1 MYHDLPDGALASS
14 HVTNTP
20 QIDNL
25 DAYIKQTRPRYPVAI
40 LRPEKLTA
48 RAAEFKGLF
57 PGRILYAVK
66 CNPDERVLRA
76 LIAGGLDSFD
86 CASIGEIKLVRS
98 IKPDA
103 TIYFMHPIK
112 SRESIREAYFD
123 HGIRAFVLDSADELQ
138 KIVEETKK
146 AKDLTLFVRMA
157 VPKQKVNTDFS
168 AKFGANPM
176 LTGELLRAARKAAVH
191 LGLSFHVGT
200 HCLDT
205 GAYAHAVKVAT
216 DVIKASGV
224 KVEAI
229 DIGGGFPADLD
240 PVNPPPP
247 LADYINAAVST
258 LKNAGMEDM
267 EMLCEPGRGMVAA
280 SGALVV
286 RVEGRKGDLLYLNDG
301 TYGGMFEGG
310 PSCDL
315 PYPVRMIRAKGAK
328 STAAMAPFRFAGP
341 TCDSVDML
349 KGPFMLPEDIKEGDF
364 IVLDQLGAYGETT
377 RTNFNGFT
385 EVIRIEL
392 AEKKSKPRLRKA
404 A

>member
-1 MYHDLPDGALASS
+1 MYHNQQEGALASS
-14 HVTNTP
+14 QVQSP
-20 QIDNL
+20 AKIDNL
-25 DAYIKQTRPRYPVAI
+25 DAFIKQTRPRYPVAV

-48 RAAEFKGLF
+48 RAAEFVKLF

-103 TIYFMHPIK
+103 TVYFMHPIK

-123 HGIRAFVLDSADELQ
+123 HGIRAFVLDSADELK
-138 KIVEETKK
+138 KIVEETKA

-157 VPKQKVNTDFS
+157 VPKQKVATDFS
-168 AKFGANPM
+168 AKFGAAPM
-176 LTGELLRAARKAAVH
+176 LAGELLRMASNHAAK

-200 HCLDT
+200 QCTDT
-205 GAYAHAVKVAT
+205 GAYAHAVKVGT

-224 KVEAI
+224 KVDAI
-229 DIGGGFPADLD
+229 DIGGGFPAALD
-240 PVNPPPP
+240 PANPPPS
-247 LADYINAAVST
+247 LAAYIDAARGS
-258 LKNAGMEDM
+258 LRGAGME
-267 EMLCEPGRGMVAA
+267 EIEFLCEPGRGMVAA
-280 SGALVV
+280 GGQLVV
-286 RVEGRKGDLLYLNDG
+286 RVEGRKGDLLFLNDG

-315 PYPVRMIRAKGAK
+315 PYPVRMIRSKGAK
-328 STAAMAPFRFAGP
+328 ASTSLVPFRFAGP

-349 KGPFMLPEDIKEGDF
+349 KGPFMLPDDINEGDF
-364 IVLDQLGAYGETT
+364 VVLDFLGAYGETT

-385 EVIRIEL
+385 EVVRIEL
-392 AEKKSKPRLRKA
+392 AEKKARPRLKKA

>member
-1 MYHDLPDGALASS
+1 
-14 HVTNTP
+14 
-20 QIDNL
+20 
-25 DAYIKQTRPRYPVAI
+25 VAV

-48 RAAEFKGLF
+48 RAAEFTALF

-76 LIAGGLDSFD
+76 LIAGGVNSFD
-86 CASIGEIKLVRS
+86 CASIGEIKLVRG
-98 IKPDA
+98 IMPDA

-138 KIVEETKK
+138 KVVEETKR

-176 LTGELLRAARKAAVH
+176 LTGELLRMARKHAVK

-216 DVIKASGV
+216 DVINACGV
-224 KVEAI
+224 SVEAI
-229 DIGGGFPADLD
+229 DIGGGFPANLD
-240 PVNPPPP
+240 PANPPPP
-247 LADYINAAVST
+247 LIDYINAALGS
-258 LKNAGMEDM
+258 LKAANMEGI
-267 EMLCEPGRGMVAA
+267 EFLCEPGRGMVAL
-280 SGALVV
+280 GGQLVV

-328 STAAMAPFRFAGP
+328 STASLSPFRFAGP

-364 IVLDQLGAYGETT
+364 IVMDQLGAYGETT

-385 EVIRIEL
+385 DVVRIEL
-392 AEKKSKPRLRKA
+392 TEKKIKSRLKKVA
-404 A
+404 

>member
-1 MYHDLPDGALASS
+1 MASS
-14 HVTNTP
+14 NVP
-20 QIDNL
+20 VPAKIDNL
-25 DAYIKQTRPRYPVAI
+25 DAYIKQMRPRYPVAV

-48 RAAEFKGLF
+48 RAAEFTGLF

-76 LIAGGLDSFD
+76 LIAGGVDSFD

-112 SRESIREAYFD
+112 SRESIREAYNDF
-123 HGIRAFVLDSADELQ
+123 GIRAFVLDSADELH
-138 KIVEETKK
+138 KIVEETGN
-146 AKDLTLFVRMA
+146 AKDLILFVRMA
-157 VPKQKVNTDFS
+157 VPKQKVATDFS
-168 AKFGANPM
+168 AKFGAAPM
-176 LTGELLRAARKAAVH
+176 LAGELLRMASNHAAS

-205 GAYAHAVKVAT
+205 NAYAHAVKVGT

-224 KVEAI
+224 KVDAI

-240 PVNPPPP
+240 PANPPPP
-247 LADYINAAVST
+247 LGAYIDAAVSS
-258 LKNAGMEDM
+258 LKAANLEGIQ
-267 EMLCEPGRGMVAA
+267 MLCEPGRGMVAA
-280 SGALVV
+280 GGQLVV
-286 RVEGRKGDLLYLNDG
+286 RVEARKGDLLYLNDG

-315 PYPVRMIRAKGAK
+315 PYPTRMIRGSGAPA
-328 STAAMAPFRFAGP
+328 STTLSPFRFAGP

-349 KGPFMLPEDIKEGDF
+349 KGPFMLPEDIGEGDF
-364 IVLDQLGAYGETT
+364 IVMDQLGAYGETT

-385 EVIRIEL
+385 EVTRIEL
-392 AEKKSKPRLRKA
+392 MEKKAKPRLKKA